1 MQERA
6 ELCFCRSVSF
16 TVRLGLPQARNFAF
30 VIGRKFTWFWVGG
43 APFFLVPGNL
53 KYHWVL

>member
-6 ELCFCRSVSF
+6 SFVSVGRSVS
-16 TVRLGLPQARNFAF
+16 PQTRPAEARNFAF
-30 VIGRKFTWFWVGG
+30 VIGRKFTWVWVGG

-53 KYHWVL
+53 KYYWVL